1 MIIRPAAQ
9 QDAEAMT
16 ALQNEIIQIGG
27 TTAYQQ
33 PRSVD
38 AVLASYVTG
47 PQVIA
52 CQLAEVDGKV
62 LGFQIVGRWP
72 GLPEGWAD
80 IGTFVQP
87 GLQARGIG
95 AALFAA
101 SLTAARAA
109 GVKVLNAAI
118 RADNVAGLAYY
129 ARRGFVDYASNP
141 DWALADGRKVGRIS
155 KRFEVTGV

>member
-1 MIIRPAAQ
+1 MIVRSATP
-9 QDAEAMT
+9 QDAAAMT

-27 TTAYQQ
+27 TTAYER
-33 PRSVD
+33 PRTTD
-38 AVLASYVTG
+38 AVLDSYVTG
-47 PQVIA
+47 LQVIA
-52 CQLAEVDGKV
+52 CQLAEDDGQV
-62 LGFQIVGRWP
+62 LGFQVVGRSP

-109 GVKVLNAAI
+109 GVQVLNASI
-118 RADNVAGLAYY
+118 RADNVPGLAYY
-129 ARRGFVDYASNP
+129 ARRGFLDYASNP
-141 DWALADGRKVGRIS
+141 DWALADGRKVGRVS
-155 KRFEVTGV
+155 RRFDL

>member
-1 MIIRPAAQ
+1 MIIRSAAP
-9 QDAEAMT
+9 QDAAAMT

-27 TTAYQQ
+27 TTAYEL

-38 AVLASYVTG
+38 AVLESYVTG

-52 CQLAEVDGKV
+52 CQLAEEKGQV
-62 LGFQIVGRWP
+62 LGFQVVGRST

-95 AALFAA
+95 ATLFAA

-109 GVKVLNAAI
+109 GVKVLNASI
-118 RADNVAGLAYY
+118 RADNVPGLAYY

-141 DWALADGRKVGRIS
+141 DWALADGRMVGRVS
-155 KRFEVTGV
+155 RRFNL

>member
-1 MIIRPAAQ
+1 MIIRSAAP
-9 QDAEAMT
+9 QDATAMT

-33 PRSVD
+33 PRSTD
-38 AVLASYVTG
+38 AVLGSYISG
-47 PQVIA
+47 PEVIA
-52 CQLAEVDGKV
+52 CHLAEEQGQV
-62 LGFQIVGRWP
+62 LGFQVVGRWP

-87 GLQARGIG
+87 RLQARGIG
-95 AALFAA
+95 VALFAA

-109 GVKVLNAAI
+109 GVKVLNASI
-118 RADNVAGLAYY
+118 RADNVPGLAYY

-141 DWALADGRKVGRIS
+141 DWAMADGRKVGRIS
-155 KRFEVTGV
+155 RRFDL